1 MFESIGADPDELD
14 VADSPS
20 TLVTVSIAEA
30 KTLSAEQ
37 IEKVSVRD
45 KESPV
50 GDREGLSCGD
60 ENSLP
65 LKPVRYS
72 NNKIN
77 KIKIGPTNDMWKT
90 TKRKETHRTTEGLV
104 SISRL
109 KKKRGGGRERKA
121 EGFAYVT
128 KKIYLIPT

>member
-50 GDREGLSCGD
+50 GDREGLSWGD

-77 KIKIGPTNDMWKT
+77 KIKIGPTNDMWKRLNG
-90 TKRKETHRTTEGLV
+90 KKTHRTTEGPV

-109 KKKRGGGRERKA
+109 KKKGGGGRKA

>member
-65 LKPVRYS
+65 LKPVRYR

-90 TKRKETHRTTEGLV
+90 TKRKENTQNN
-104 SISRL
+104 
-109 KKKRGGGRERKA
+109 
-121 EGFAYVT
+121 
-128 KKIYLIPT
+128 